1 MSDRFQ
7 KRLLVLL
14 RSTLTSNALLGRNVG
29 AAGSTVQSWIDGKTS
44 PKMSTA
50 FKIADFFGVDMNELC
65 GVVELSDRR
74 IAEIQKYHVDKYGH
88 TKRSELVPIQVSEY
102 DGAEFEELRKAAD
115 EELKK
120 KARD

>member
-65 GVVELSDRR
+65 GLVELSDNR
-74 IAEIQKYHVDKYGH
+74 IAEIQKHHIENYGH
-88 TKRSELVPIQVSEY
+88 TKRSELVPMHLSDEEN
-102 DGAEFEELRKAAD
+102 AEFDKLVEDAMKGE
-115 EELKK
+115 
-120 KARD
+120 